1 MYSGMTDTIGSPS
14 RAEGTPPEVS
24 DEELMARTRLGER
37 AAFACLVERHQD
49 GLVAY
54 LSRLTGSRDRGE
66 DLGQETFLRTYRFA
80 SRYREEGHFKAYLF
94 RIATNLARSEARS
107 ERRRRLFL
115 PFFRGID
122 SIEPSISCEMLQ
134 GEADALVAQAIANLP
149 MRLREPVVLHEIE
162 DWPYTEIARALGCR
176 EGTVKSRIH
185 RGRQALR
192 RALEPYWQGGARCRA
207 PQTISKTTNAPIP
220 THD

>member
-1 MYSGMTDTIGSPS
+1 MTEMIGSPS
-14 RAEGTPPEVS
+14 RAEGTPLEVS

-66 DLGQETFLRTYRFA
+66 DLGQETFLRAYRFA
-80 SRYREEGHFKAYLF
+80 ARYREEGHFKAYLF

-115 PFFRGID
+115 PFFRWVD
-122 SIEPSISCEMLQ
+122 AVEPLASREMLRD
-134 GEADALVAQAIANLP
+134 EADAQVAQAIASLP

-162 DWPYTEIARALGCR
+162 DWPYTEIARALR
-176 EGTVKSRIH
+176 SFADFDQWMDDQLEHLVARWIHAAAPNADRFWRIQ
-185 RGRQALR
+185 RKLR
-192 RALEPYWQGGARCRA
+192 RRRVAE
-207 PQTISKTTNAPIP
+207 
-220 THD
+220 